1 MLTRYNPSIRQ
12 ELRYQAAPVTPL
24 VATESLLDWLRRTG
38 RLKPKETD
46 SSYQVLSILDEIDE
60 ILDPEI
66 ADIEEEE

>member
-38 RLKPKETD
+38 RLKPKEAD
-46 SSYQVLSILDEIDE
+46 SYQVLSLLDEIDE

>member
-38 RLKPKETD
+38 RLKPKEAD
-46 SSYQVLSILDEIDE
+46 SYKVLSILDDIDE

>member
-38 RLKPKETD
+38 RLKSKEAD
-46 SSYQVLSILDEIDE
+46 SYQVLSILDDIDE